1 MIPGAVGN
9 IRARATPRG
18 GPPENRPPLCFPPW
32 EGGNPGISTFKPSK
46 SRLDFDPRGNSTPPW
61 ELATRVNGGRM
72 EVNDD

>member
-9 IRARATPRG
+9 IRARATPRV
-18 GPPENRPPLCFPPW
+18 GPPENRGPPGLPRQ

-46 SRLDFDPRGNSTPPW
+46 SRLDFTPRGNLAPPW
-61 ELATRVNGGRM
+61 ELPVRVNGGRM